1 MAPILPTRARW
12 ESSVYGSLTVL
23 PEQAEPLQ
31 RAQLLAALSV
41 GSDIIRLRRTAR
53 RIHLGADID
62 VALEGVARRQSAIA
76 TERLARI
83 YDALDVPPRV
93 GPKAPIILRA
103 QGGIRAISEAL
114 VRHAVYF
121 DSEALR

>member
-1 MAPILPTRARW
+1 MAVYQCCPSKLNHCSVRN
-12 ESSVYGSLTVL
+12 SSPHYLSEAKLSGF
-23 PEQAEPLQ
+23 
-31 RAQLLAALSV
+31 AAL
-41 GSDIIRLRRTAR
+41 R
-53 RIHLGADID
+53 
-62 VALEGVARRQSAIA
+62 VARGQSAIA

-83 YDALDVPPRV
+83 HDALDVPPRV

-114 VRHAVYF
+114 VRHAAYF